1 MELEDRLRTV
11 HSWPRVWWMAMWNV
25 YFSGSLLVFV
35 VLVVVVVEVAVVF
48 VVVLFVDVD
57 GGDESDLQQYCQIED
72 SVPLIFRRKESSS
85 VSNSS
90 A

>member
-25 YFSGSLLVFV
+25 FFSGGSFVFV
-35 VLVVVVVEVAVVF
+35 ILVVVVVEVDVVVF
-48 VVVLFVDVD
+48 VVALFVDVG
-57 GGDESDLQQYCQIED
+57 GGDESDLQQYFQIED
-72 SVPLIFRRKESSS
+72 SVLLSS
-85 VSNSS
+85 VRNSS